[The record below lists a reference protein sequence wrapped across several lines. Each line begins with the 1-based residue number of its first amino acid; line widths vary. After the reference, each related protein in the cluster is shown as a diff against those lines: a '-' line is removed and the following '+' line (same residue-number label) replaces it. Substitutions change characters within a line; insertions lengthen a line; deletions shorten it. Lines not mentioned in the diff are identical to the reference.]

1 MMGKGKIL
9 LAEDNR
15 GAVRRIVEY
24 IGKIS
29 GELEVISFAGAGGG
43 ATVCQGE

>member
-1 MMGKGKIL
+1 MGKGKIL

-29 GELEVISFAGAGGG
+29 GELEVISFGGGG
-43 ATVCQGE
+43 AAVCKGE

>member
-1 MMGKGKIL
+1 MGKGKIL

-29 GELEVISFAGAGGG
+29 GELEVDFFCRGGGG
-43 ATVCQGE
+43 AAVCKGE